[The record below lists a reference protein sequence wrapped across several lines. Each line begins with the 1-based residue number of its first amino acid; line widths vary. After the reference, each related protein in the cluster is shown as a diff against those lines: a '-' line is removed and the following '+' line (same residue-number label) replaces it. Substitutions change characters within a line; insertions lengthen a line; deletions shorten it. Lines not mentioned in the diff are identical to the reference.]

1 MNDTM
6 QLRVVQMFSS
16 FVSHVTNGVRAA
28 DEVENKEDAR
38 NAFKAAVYFLIMAL
52 MEISRLQVQAD
63 KDIMKKGKVCPKG
76 NTQGFAVCGKLMD
89 SL

>member
-52 MEISRLQVQAD
+52 MEISRLQVQAE
-63 KDIMKKGKVCPKG
+63 KDILKKGKVQHTPMVS
-76 NTQGFAVCGKLMD
+76 GFCAGRQLMD
-89 SL
+89 GF